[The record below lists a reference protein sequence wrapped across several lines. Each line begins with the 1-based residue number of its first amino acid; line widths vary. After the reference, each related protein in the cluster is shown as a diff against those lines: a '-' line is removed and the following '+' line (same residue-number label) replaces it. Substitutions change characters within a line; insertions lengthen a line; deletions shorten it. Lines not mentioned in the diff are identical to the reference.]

1 MQPRNPAIREGLMF
15 GGGLA
20 VLFIINFFLA
30 YIAGI
35 GLGGLI
41 TLVAALAAYL
51 VAGMRAAQTTGRVQ
65 SGVIAG
71 LVTGLFSSVVDAV
84 VVMVLSFIFIDKVRA
99 SYEASAKALG
109 AATTHYTNSMV
120 ITSQI
125 FSVLLGIVIASAVGL
140 GLGALGGNIGK
151 GRAPLPQ
158 QTYQESYYQGIPT
171 PPPPPT
177 QQP

>member
-1 MQPRNPAIREGLMF
+1 MRYAADIKCRWRGRPAFRRRAWKGIIAMQPRNPAIREGLMF

-84 VVMVLSFIFIDKVRA
+84 VVMVLTFIFID
-99 SYEASAKALG
+99 
-109 AATTHYTNSMV
+109 
-120 ITSQI
+120 
-125 FSVLLGIVIASAVGL
+125 
-140 GLGALGGNIGK
+140 
-151 GRAPLPQ
+151 
-158 QTYQESYYQGIPT
+158 
-171 PPPPPT
+171 
-177 QQP
+177 